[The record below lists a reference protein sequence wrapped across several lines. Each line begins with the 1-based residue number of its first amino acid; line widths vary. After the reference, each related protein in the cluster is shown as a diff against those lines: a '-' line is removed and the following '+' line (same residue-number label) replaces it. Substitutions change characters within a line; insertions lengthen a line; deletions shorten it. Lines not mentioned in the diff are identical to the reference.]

1 MRQKRVMWEL
11 CSKGVMPQLPRTRI
25 LLLFGFDWLS
35 IFIYCFLEFFRI
47 AKGAKRATVVATA
60 TVVAGTTASVAMP
73 NTAANDSTK
82 NHQLTSSTHNLRP
95 TTPEPSKCLLDDQ
108 MTKESRSKYLFEIT
122 NNPR

>member
-1 MRQKRVMWEL
+1 ML
-11 CSKGVMPQLPRTRI
+11 QLPRTRI

-122 NNPR
+122 IIRDNYY